1 VDAKLDMS
9 QRIFQAHSEQEGT
22 RIDLFLA
29 GELSMTRN
37 QVQRL
42 IEEGRVTLRGL
53 PCRAKEKVKAGDAI
67 IVEIPPPRKSDL
79 LPEAITLDIL
89 FEDPH
94 IAVIN
99 KARGISVHPG
109 GGGVTGTLVNAF
121 LYHFKDLSGIG
132 GVERPGIVHRL
143 DKDTSGAM
151 VIAKNDSAHENLS
164 RQFNERKVKKEYT
177 ALVHGTMEGKKTLI
191 EAPIARNPVKR
202 KKMMIAA
209 GGRQAMTQWEIRE
222 RFRNFTL
229 LLVRTFTGRTHQ
241 IRVHL
246 TSIGCPLVGD
256 EVYGVRHNPF
266 AIKGHVLHASKLS
279 FMHPADGTLLEFTAP
294 LPKEIAD
301 LLEELRRDYG
311 LAERS
316 ERR

>member
-1 VDAKLDMS
+1 MS
-9 QRIFQAHSEQEGT
+9 LRLIRADSAHEGQRL
-22 RIDLFLA
+22 DLFLA
-29 GELSMTRN
+29 GALPMTRN

-42 IEEGRVTLRGL
+42 IDEGKVTLGGL
-53 PCRAKEKVKAGDAI
+53 PCRAREKVKHGDMIA
-67 IVEIPPPRKSDL
+67 VDIPPPKKSGI
-79 LPEAITLDIL
+79 LPEDIPL
-89 FEDPH
+89 EILYDDPH

-121 LYHFKDLSGIG
+121 LFHFRDLSGVG

-151 VIAKNDSAHENLS
+151 VIAKNDHAHEHLS
-164 RQFNERKVKKEYT
+164 LQFHERKVKKEYI
-177 ALVHGTMEGKKTLI
+177 ALVHGTMEGKNALI

-202 KKMMIAA
+202 KKMMVSSA
-209 GGRQAMTQWEIRE
+209 GRQARTQWEVIE
-222 RFRNFTL
+222 EFRGFTS

-256 EVYGVRHNPF
+256 EVYGARTNPF
-266 AIKGHVLHASKLS
+266 SIRGHVLHAARLR
-279 FMHPADGTLLEFTAP
+279 FIHPTSGEEMDFRAP
-294 LPKEIAD
+294 LPEEIER
-301 LLEELRRDYG
+301 LFEELRREYRIM
-311 LAERS
+311 ER
-316 ERR
+316 